1 MQEKLS
7 AMMDGEWDDQELDR
21 LLAAIDEDESCESCW
36 REFHMISDALNQRP
50 LMSDCFMERFR
61 AQFDAEPTMIAPRA
75 LRHRRMHG
83 VSRRWVAISMAASV
97 VLVGATAFYVNRS
110 AAVTTPVIESQI
122 AVNQA
127 PMRPVESD
135 VNPYLVA
142 HQDVIGNPGLMHR
155 AVILTEA
162 EAEQPKAH

>member
-7 AMMDGEWDDQELDR
+7 AMMDGEWDDQDIDR
-21 LLAAIDEDESCESCW
+21 LLAAIDEDESCGSCW
-36 REFHMISDALNQRP
+36 REFHLISDALNQRP
-50 LMSDCFMERFR
+50 PMSDGFMARFQE
-61 AQFDAEPTMIAPRA
+61 QFAAEPTVIAPRA
-75 LRHRRMHG
+75 LRHRRHSVG
-83 VSRRWVAISMAASV
+83 RRWVAISMAASV
-97 VLVGATAFYVNRS
+97 VLVGATAFYVNRN

-122 AVNQA
+122 AVNQV
-127 PMRPVESD
+127 PMRPIESD

-142 HQDVIGNPGLMHR
+142 HQDVIGNPGLTHR